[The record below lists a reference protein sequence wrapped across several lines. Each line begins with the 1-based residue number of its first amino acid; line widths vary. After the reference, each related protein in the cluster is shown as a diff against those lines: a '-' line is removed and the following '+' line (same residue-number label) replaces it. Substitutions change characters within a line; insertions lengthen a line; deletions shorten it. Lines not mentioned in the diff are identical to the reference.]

1 MSFLAPHINMPQAP
15 APPPPP
21 PNPPSFADPA
31 TQAVG
36 TAARERAA
44 AASGKGFGGTLKTS
58 GEGAPE
64 PMTAGKTLFGA

>member
-1 MSFLAPHINMPQAP
+1 MSFLSPQMPQAP

-44 AASGKGFGGTLKTS
+44 AASGKGMGGTLMTG
-58 GEGAPE
+58 GEGATAPL
-64 PMTAGKTLFGA
+64 TAGKALFGS